1 LRNRFNVA
9 DLNAIETRVAAWIAG
24 CKPLLKVFETFYCLE
39 HFEKGTHDA
48 PGRCELCGKRLEPMD
63 PYLDF
68 AVKMTG
74 IMYIILARDLKSDI
88 PAKKAAAKKHRQI
101 AKPGVLGAVYRLGAR
116 QLVEYAEGYG
126 VELTL
131 KEAEEIIRVFRESY
145 AEIKYMWY
153 ALEKVVESVL
163 TDAPVKGMN
172 DPNIAFA
179 VNRLQEINIR
189 FDKIVVT
196 DRDIEH
202 VILRMWLPS
211 GRCLH
216 YLDATWEDTLMP
228 WTTIDEEGNE
238 KPVYR
243 KALNY
248 RGQNQKTHQWDKV
261 TSHGG
266 KIFENADQG
275 IARDVL
281 AESLLKFEFEAGLPV
296 VAHVHDEGVT
306 ETEDNPFEPGVR
318 EMEYIM
324 SESIWWAPGLP
335 LKAAGFED
343 RYYHK

>member
-1 LRNRFNVA
+1 MNRFNVA
-9 DLNAIETRVAAWIAG
+9 DLSGIETVVAAWIAG
-24 CKPLLKVFETFYCLE
+24 CTPLLNVFLE
-39 HFEKGTHDA
+39 
-48 PGRCELCGKRLEPMD
+48 GRD

-68 AVKMTG
+68 AVRITG
-74 IMYIILARDLKSDI
+74 ISYDKLKADLTSGN
-88 PAKKAAAKKHRQI
+88 PTLKAAAKKHRQF
-101 AKPGVLGAVYRLGAR
+101 AKPGVLGAVYSLGAR
-116 QLVEYAEGYG
+116 QLVEYAEGMG
-126 VELTL
+126 IELTL
-131 KEAEEIIRVFRESY
+131 KKAEEIVRVFRESY

-153 ALEKVVESVL
+153 ALEHVVESVL
-163 TDAPVKGMN
+163 TDKPVKGMD

-189 FDKIVVT
+189 FDKLVVT
-196 DRDIEH
+196 DRDNDH

-228 WTTIDEEGNE
+228 WTTSGGN
-238 KPVYR
+238 PVFR

-248 RGQNQKTHQWDKV
+248 KGQGQKTHQWTKV

-296 VAHVHDEGVT
+296 VGHVHDEGIT

-318 EMEYIM
+318 EMEFIM
-324 SESIWWAPGLP
+324 SQSIFWAPGLP
-335 LKAAGFED
+335 LKAEGFED
-343 RYYHK
+343 FYYHK